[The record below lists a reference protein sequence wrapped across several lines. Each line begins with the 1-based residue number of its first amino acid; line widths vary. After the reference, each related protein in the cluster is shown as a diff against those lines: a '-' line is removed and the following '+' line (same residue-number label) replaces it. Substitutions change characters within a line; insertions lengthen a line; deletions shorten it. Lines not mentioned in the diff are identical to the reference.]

1 MRTSPIQ
8 QPRLADVGASR
19 PAPARTLPGALREVW
34 RYRDLLAVLTARQIK
49 IKFQNSM
56 IGMVWALAGPAITIA
71 ILFVV
76 FTNFVRLDIEHYWA
90 FLVAG
95 YFAFHSISQSL
106 TLCANVPM
114 EYSTMYQ
121 NAAFPAE
128 IPILANIGSRFIE
141 FLIAFV
147 IAIVLTALFHHVAV
161 PTAFLLLPLL
171 VLLQILVV
179 VGLCLPVALLSLFSY
194 DFRNALP
201 LALMCLFYLT
211 PVFYTVNL
219 VPEKIRPFL
228 YLNPLT
234 SIIQAY
240 QTVVYGGTVPDFW
253 ILALAAGYAVFIFA
267 AGYTVFNRARTI
279 FAEVA

>member
-1 MRTSPIQ
+1 MSTSSIKQLRT
-8 QPRLADVGASR
+8 AGVGASR

-56 IGMVWALAGPAITIA
+56 IGMVWALAGPAMMIA

-76 FTNFVRLDIEHYWA
+76 FTNFVRLDIENYWA
-90 FLVAG
+90 FLLAG

-114 EYSTMYQ
+114 EYSAMYQ

-128 IPILANIGSRFIE
+128 IPILANIGSRFFE

-147 IAIVLTALFHHVAV
+147 FAVALTALFHHAAV

-171 VLLQILVV
+171 VLLQILMV

-194 DFRNALP
+194 DFRN
-201 LALMCLFYLT
+201 
-211 PVFYTVNL
+211 
-219 VPEKIRPFL
+219 

-234 SIIQAY
+234 SLFQAY
-240 QTVVYGGTVPDFW
+240 HTVVYGGTVPDFW
-253 ILALAAGYAVFIFA
+253 ILALAAGYAVFVFA